1 MLFKVVI
8 LESGQR
14 YYCDLYSSIVPKP
27 SSFDGSYDGALLPP
41 KDWQRS
47 SAAGLPRW
55 LDASPRLARVRGSPL
70 RHPASRHAFVAGMPH
85 SSTLTTDLTL
95 TAEGHERRI

>member
-1 MLFKVVI
+1 MEPF
-8 LESGQR
+8 
-14 YYCDLYSSIVPKP
+14 P
-27 SSFDGSYDGALLPP
+27 S

-55 LDASPRLARVRGSPL
+55 LDASPRVRACVRARL
-70 RHPASRHAFVAGMPH
+70 FAIQLASRHAFVAEMPH
-85 SSTLTTDLTL
+85 LSTLTTDLTL

>member
-55 LDASPRLARVRGSPL
+55 LDASPRLARVRGRLFAIQPVDMHLSLGCRIP
-70 RHPASRHAFVAGMPH
+70 
-85 SSTLTTDLTL
+85 
-95 TAEGHERRI
+95 RR